1 MGKVQG
7 GKSSEQGQSEE
18 SRVKKIVISGYYG
31 FGNSGDEA
39 LLHSILL
46 ALKEEAQKLNM
57 TIVPTVL
64 SFKPKATEAMHG
76 IKAIHRTNL
85 FQIIQCLRQSDGLIS
100 GGGSLLQDMTGRT
113 TIPYYLGIIKL
124 AQWLGKPTF
133 IYSQGIG
140 PVFRDLFHPLIRNAF
155 NKSQYVSVRDAES
168 VKILQ
173 AIGVRSDRIEIVS
186 DPVMGLRLKPA
197 VLASASAGQAGAAG
211 AAQATQVQAQVAQ
224 ANAASAAGTGT
235 ALAPGAAQAAEA
247 VPASVGAPRPADI
260 VPIVGISVRFWH
272 RHRTD
277 LDQLTAALRLIL
289 DQETVKLRF
298 LPFHPP
304 SDLEASE
311 YVINRLGPD
320 YRDRVSIVADTS
332 HPQDM
337 LDQVSACNLIIGM
350 RLHSLIYAAAY
361 AIPMI
366 GISYDP
372 KIDHFLNAM
381 EMKAAG
387 STEQLDPQAIAA
399 EAINLLKNR
408 TDWVLSKQH
417 LIDQIKQKS
426 QHAAQQIC
434 LYLRQKG

>member
-1 MGKVQG
+1 MGSKV
-7 GKSSEQGQSEE
+7 KH
-18 SRVKKIVISGYYG
+18 IVISGYYG

-46 ALKEEAQKLNM
+46 ALKQEAQKHDM
-57 TIVPTVL
+57 TIVPVVL
-64 SFKPKATEAMHG
+64 SVKPKATEQMHG
-76 IKAIHRTNL
+76 VKAIHRTNL
-85 FQIIQCLRQSDGLIS
+85 FQIINCIRKSDGLIS

-173 AIGVRSDRIEIVS
+173 GIGVQADRIEIVS
-186 DPVMGLRLKPA
+186 DPVMGLPLKPA
-197 VLASASAGQAGAAG
+197 GRDSGFGGRAGGYTVEDVGGADTSPG
-211 AAQATQVQAQVAQ
+211 
-224 ANAASAAGTGT
+224 SAA
-235 ALAPGAAQAAEA
+235 AP
-247 VPASVGAPRPADI
+247 PADT
-260 VPIVGISVRFWH
+260 VPVIGISVRFWN
-272 RHRTD
+272 RHRTV
-277 LDQLTAALRLIL
+277 LDQLTDALRLIMK
-289 DQETVKLRF
+289 QQTVHLRF

-304 SDLEASE
+304 ADLEASE

-320 YRDRVSIVADTS
+320 YRDRVSLVADAGD
-332 HPQDM
+332 PQDM
-337 LDQVSACNLIIGM
+337 LDQVSACDLIIGM

-361 AIPMI
+361 SIPMI

-372 KIDHFLNAM
+372 KIDHFLNSM
-381 EMKAAG
+381 EMKAAA
-387 STEQLDPQAIAA
+387 STEQLDPQLIAN
-399 EAINLLKNR
+399 EALALLKDR
-408 TDWVLSKQH
+408 TGWVMSKQH
-417 LIDQIKQKS
+417 LINQIKQKS

-434 LYLRQKG
+434 QYLRNEG